1 MDPPNPVMSEMES
14 LKARLKAT
22 WMAGDFGR
30 VAKHLEPGAEAFIA
44 RLALKPGTHVLDA
57 ACGSGNLA
65 IPAARAGAI
74 VTGGDIATDLLEQGR
89 GRARSEGLAI
99 RFDEGDAEG

>member
-14 LKARLKAT
+14 LKARLRAT

-44 RLALKPGTHVLDA
+44 RLALKPGTRLLDVA
-57 ACGSGNLA
+57 AA
-65 IPAARAGAI
+65 AATWRYRRRARA
-74 VTGGDIATDLLEQGR
+74 Q
-89 GRARSEGLAI
+89 S
-99 RFDEGDAEG
+99 